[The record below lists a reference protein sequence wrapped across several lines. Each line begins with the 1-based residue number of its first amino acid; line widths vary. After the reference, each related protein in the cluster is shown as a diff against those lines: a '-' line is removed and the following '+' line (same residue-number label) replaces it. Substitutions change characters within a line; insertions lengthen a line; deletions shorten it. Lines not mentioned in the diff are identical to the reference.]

1 MALIDNGVD
10 VVGQHVDSPT
20 PQIVAQERGI
30 HGTGHHRDL
39 SEFAP
44 KATVCS
50 SLWVWDRFLGP
61 ELKKV
66 IAGNWT
72 PPANG
77 ALLSMQQGGT
87 DITLSKDPIISEDNR
102 KKIMAERDELLAGRK
117 IIYSGPLADRDGKE
131 RVAAGQQLSDQD
143 LWKMDWFVEGVKTQ
157 Q

>member
-1 MALIDNGVD
+1 
-10 VVGQHVDSPT
+10 
-20 PQIVAQERGI
+20 

-61 ELKKV
+61 ELKKI

-87 DITLSKDPIISEDNR
+87 DVRANTTRAFPVG
-102 KKIMAERDELLAGRK
+102 AGGPGQAYELVGHK
-117 IIYSGPLADRDGKE
+117 
-131 RVAAGQQLSDQD
+131 
-143 LWKMDWFVEGVKTQ
+143 WFCSAP
-157 Q
+157 